1 MAQRRIGQE
10 VFRFGARPKRESSLD
25 ELGAL
30 IDWSHADLV
39 LSPLYASAKGEK
51 AWPPLA
57 MFKAL
62 WLATWYDLSDVM
74 LAEALSDRASFR
86 RFCGFARDE
95 ATPERTT
102 FVRFR
107 RLLAAHGLDRSLL
120 AAIARDLERKD
131 ATVRKGTLIDA
142 TVIGSASKGDQ
153 QAAWAKHKSRA
164 PAHGYKAHI
173 AADKDTGLIREV
185 APTPANEA
193 DVTIAPSSIP
203 NEPGEVY
210 ADRAYDALSVEKAIE
225 SEGRNIE
232 ADAQRPSL
240 AARESTRSAQPPAAP
255 DRRPDREN
263 LRNLEAQLSFSFPAM
278 DRARQGQVPSP
289 PRRHCLQFQTL
300 LAHAKRVNGAHNPA
314 YGALLK
320 ASSQLPA
327 PVLPAAVVQILSRAC
342 PSAPTHLGR
351 ARSLPAP
358 RSRSARNAD

>member
-1 MAQRRIGQE
+1 MAHRRIGQE

-39 LSPLYASAKGEK
+39 LSPLYTAAKGEK

-62 WLATWYDLSDVM
+62 LLATWHDLSDVM

-95 ATPERTT
+95 ATPERTA

-107 RLLAAHGLDRSLL
+107 RLLAAHGLDRRLF
-120 AAIARDLERKD
+120 AALARDLERKG

-153 QAAWAKHKSRA
+153 EAAWAKHKSRA

-173 AADKDTGLIREV
+173 AADKDTGIIREV
-185 APTPANEA
+185 ETTPANEA
-193 DVTIAPSSIP
+193 DVTIAPSIIP

-225 SEGRNIE
+225 AKGGTSKLMRKGHRW
-232 ADAQRPSL
+232 L
-240 AARESTRSAQPPAAP
+240 PAKA
-255 DRRPDREN
+255 
-263 LRNLEAQLSFSFPAM
+263 LEAHNRPLRPI
-278 DRARQGQVPSP
+278 RARIEKIFGTWKRSYRFRCMRWMGLTKAKLQV
-289 PRRHCLQFQTL
+289 H
-300 LAHAKRVNGAHNPA
+300 LAVIAYNFKR
-314 YGALLK
+314 YWRM
-320 ASSQLPA
+320 Q
-327 PVLPAAVVQILSRAC
+327 RA
-342 PSAPTHLGR
+342 
-351 ARSLPAP
+351 
-358 RSRSARNAD
+358 